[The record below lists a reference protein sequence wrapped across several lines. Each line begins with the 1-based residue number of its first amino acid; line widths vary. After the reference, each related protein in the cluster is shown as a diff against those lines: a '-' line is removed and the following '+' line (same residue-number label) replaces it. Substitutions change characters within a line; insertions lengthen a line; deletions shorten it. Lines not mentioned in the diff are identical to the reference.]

1 MSSWFGYSGRDS
13 KRSSSGFGGAAG
25 EERPLGRIRMMQ
37 ILFIIIFVLYGIRLF
52 DMQIVSGEQYR
63 RRSYDI
69 ARRTTIIP
77 AQRGEIFDRGFSDPV
92 AMNDDSFAVSITPA
106 EVPDGEIP
114 GLIARVAGLLKVPPR
129 EIEEKIPPQYY
140 YLYQPLEI
148 ASNVSFEIIAVLAEN
163 VDALPGLSWQPK
175 PIRLYGDVGSLS
187 HIIGYVG
194 NITRDELTQ
203 LYNQGYQQGDVIGK
217 MGIERE
223 YDEILRGREGRETR
237 TVDVRGRRITGE
249 GNVREPPITGKNLVL
264 TIDKSIQLL
273 TEQALGSRM
282 GAAVVMRPNGEI
294 LAMVSYP
301 WYDPNLFNR
310 SSMNAEFQGLSNDQN
325 KPFLNRAIQSGY
337 PPASTFKILMTTG
350 LLTENLINPEQ
361 RINCTGGID
370 YGQRLWRCWARSGH
384 GWVNMQQALAVS
396 CDIYFWIT
404 GRDNMGVERIISYA
418 KDFGY
423 GNTTGIDLPGEVDG
437 FIPTTQWKERH
448 FHERW
453 LAGDTMNMSIGQG
466 FTLVTPLQMTNLV
479 ATVINDGIGYRPH
492 VLKEIRDPVSG
503 AIEKTVVPE
512 VIHNM
517 QDKVSPRVFET
528 VRQNMRTVVTQGSAR
543 YPDNIRA
550 VELAG
555 KTGTAEIGLADRW
568 HCWFTAYG
576 PYNTTNHNEQ
586 VIVTVLVEAS
596 NPWDWWSPY
605 AAAIIF
611 QGIFAHQT
619 YEEALAALGLQ
630 NFAPAQ
636 GRRE

>member
-1 MSSWFGYSGRDS
+1 MSSMFGQ
-13 KRSSSGFGGAAG
+13 FGLSAAG
-25 EERPLGRIRMMQ
+25 NERPLGRIRVVQ
-37 ILFIIIFVLYGIRLF
+37 ILLIAVFVVYAIRLF
-52 DMQIVSGEQYR
+52 DMQIISGERYL
-63 RRSYDI
+63 RRSYNI
-69 ARRTTIIP
+69 ARRVTVLP
-77 AQRGEIFDRGFSDPV
+77 ARRGEIYDRNFSDPL
-92 AMNDDSFAVSITPA
+92 AMNYDSFAVYITPA

-114 GLIARVAGLLKVPPR
+114 DLILRAAELLKIPGR
-129 EIEEKIPPQYY
+129 RIEEKIPPQYY

-148 ASNVSFEIIAVLAEN
+148 ASNVPFDTIAVLAEN
-163 VDALPGLSWQPK
+163 ADTLPGLSWQSK
-175 PIRLYGDVGSLS
+175 PIRNYGDVRSLS
-187 HIIGYVG
+187 HILGYVG
-194 NITRDELTQ
+194 NITRDELMQ

-223 YDEILRGREGRETR
+223 YDEILRGREGMETR
-237 TVDVRGRRITGE
+237 TVDVRGRRISRGE
-249 GNVREPPITGKNLVL
+249 NNIREAPVMGKNLVL

-273 TEQALGSRM
+273 SEKALGSRM
-282 GAAVVMRPNGEI
+282 GAVVAMKPNGEI

-310 SSMNAEFQGLSNDQN
+310 SDMGAEYAALINDPN
-325 KPFLNRAIQSGY
+325 KPFLNRAIQSAY

-350 LLTENLINPEQ
+350 LLTENLINPEL
-361 RINCTGGID
+361 RILCSGGMD
-370 YGQRLWRCWARSGH
+370 YGQRLWRCWARGGH
-384 GWVNMQQALAVS
+384 GWVNLQQALAVS
-396 CDIYFWIT
+396 CDIYFWVA
-404 GRDNMGVERIISYA
+404 GRDNMGVDRIVSYA

-423 GNTTGIDLPGEVDG
+423 GALTGIDLPGEIEG
-437 FIPTTQWKERH
+437 FIPNPQWKERR

-453 LAGDTMNMSIGQG
+453 LGGDTMNMSIGQG
-466 FTLVTPLQMTNLV
+466 FTLTTPLQITNLV
-479 ATVINDGIGYRPH
+479 ATVINDGIGYKPH

-503 AIEKTVVPE
+503 AIEKTVQPE

-517 QDKVSPRVFET
+517 QEKVSARVFET
-528 VRQNMRTVVTQGSAR
+528 VRANMRTVVTQGSAR

-555 KTGTAEIGLADRW
+555 KTGTAEIGLPDRW

-576 PYNTTNHNEQ
+576 PYNTDNHDEQ

-611 QGIFAHQT
+611 QGIFANQT
-619 YEEALAALGLQ
+619 YEEALVSLGLQ
-630 NFAPAQ
+630 NFAPAL